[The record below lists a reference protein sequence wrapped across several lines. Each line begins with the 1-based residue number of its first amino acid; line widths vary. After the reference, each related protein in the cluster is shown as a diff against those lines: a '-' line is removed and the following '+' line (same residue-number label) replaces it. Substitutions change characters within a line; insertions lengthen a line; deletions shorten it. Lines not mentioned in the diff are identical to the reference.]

1 MATMAAMIASLP
13 AANKPKLL
21 DQVRDVMRRRHYSI
35 RTEQVYVDWIK
46 RFIIY
51 HDKRHPKEMAEEE
64 VAAFLTHLARDR
76 NVAPSTQNQALSALL
91 FLYKDVLKQEIGWLE
106 KVERA
111 KKPSRLPVVLT
122 RSEIKRVFAHLHG
135 TPKLMAGLLY
145 GSGLRLMECVRL
157 RVKDIDFELAQ
168 ITVRDAK
175 GGKDRITMLPLNL
188 AVPLQRHLVRIKAQH
203 EQDLEDGFGRVH
215 LPFAIGRKFPKAARE
230 WAWQYVF
237 PSSRLSID
245 PRTGKRQRHH
255 MAEGILQ
262 SALKRAVDAAGIVKR
277 ANCHSLRH
285 SFATHL
291 LTRGYDIR
299 TVQELL
305 GHKDVSTTMIYTHV
319 LNKPGVGVRSPLDHA
334 HSA

>member
-1 MATMAAMIASLP
+1 MPTTIASSGFP
-13 AANKPKLL
+13 NKPKLL
-21 DQVRDVMRRRHYSI
+21 EQVRDVIRRKHYSI
-35 RTEQVYVDWIK
+35 RTEHAYLDWIK

-51 HDKRHPKEMAEEE
+51 HNKRHPAEMAEEE
-64 VAAFLTHLARDR
+64 VARFLTHLARDR
-76 NVAPSTQNQALSALL
+76 DVAPSTQNQALSAIL
-91 FLYKDVLKQEIGWLE
+91 FLYKEVLKHELGWLE

-111 KKPSRLPVVLT
+111 KKPPKLPVVLS
-122 RSEIKRVFAHLHG
+122 RGEVKQIFAHLHG
-135 TPKLMAGLLY
+135 VPKLMAGLLY

-157 RVKDIDFELAQ
+157 RIKDVDFALAQ

-188 AVPLQRHLVRIKAQH
+188 SEPLRRYLLRVKAQH
-203 EQDLEDGFGRVH
+203 EQDLEDGFGSVH
-215 LPFAIGRKFPKAARE
+215 LPFSLSRKSPNAARE

-237 PSSRLSID
+237 PSSRIAVD
-245 PRTGKRQRHH
+245 PRSGNRQRHH
-255 MAEGILQ
+255 VAEGILQ
-262 SALKRAVDAAGIVKR
+262 SAIKKAVNASGIVKR

-291 LTRGYDIR
+291 LQRGYDIR

-319 LNKPGVGVRSPLDHA
+319 LNKPGIGVKSPLD
-334 HSA
+334 

>member
-1 MATMAAMIASLP
+1 MSASV
-13 AANKPKLL
+13 ANRADANKPKLL
-21 DQVRDVMRRRHYSI
+21 DQVRDVIRRKQYSL
-35 RTEQVYVDWIK
+35 RTEQAYVDWIK
-46 RFIIY
+46 RFIVY
-51 HDKRHPKEMAEEE
+51 HAKRHPAEMAEEE
-64 VAAFLTHLARDR
+64 VAQFLTHLARDR

-91 FLYKDVLKQEIGWLE
+91 FLYKEVLKQEIGWLE

-111 KKPSRLPVVLT
+111 KKPTKLPVVLS
-122 RSEIKRVFAHLHG
+122 RAELKRVFAHLHG
-135 TPKLMAGLLY
+135 LPKLMAGLLY

-175 GGKDRITMLPLNL
+175 GGRDRVTMLPLNL
-188 AVPLQRHLVRIKAQH
+188 SEPLRRHLLRVKAQH
-203 EQDLEDGFGRVH
+203 EQDLEDGFGSVH
-215 LPFAIGRKFPKAARE
+215 LPFALNRKLPNAARE

-237 PSSRLSID
+237 PSSRISSD
-245 PRTGKRQRHH
+245 PRTGKRRRHH
-255 MAEGILQ
+255 IAEGILQ
-262 SALKRAVDAAGIVKR
+262 SALKQAVDAAGIVKR

-291 LTRGYDIR
+291 LTKGQDIR

-319 LNKPGVGVRSPLDHA
+319 LNKPGIGVKSPLD
-334 HSA
+334 

>member
-1 MATMAAMIASLP
+1 M
-13 AANKPKLL
+13 
-21 DQVRDVMRRRHYSI
+21 
-35 RTEQVYVDWIK
+35 
-46 RFIIY
+46 
-51 HDKRHPKEMAEEE
+51 
-64 VAAFLTHLARDR
+64 
-76 NVAPSTQNQALSALL
+76 
-91 FLYKDVLKQEIGWLE
+91 LKHEIGWLE

-111 KKPSRLPVVLT
+111 KKPPKLPVVLS
-122 RSEIKRVFAHLHG
+122 RGEVKEIFAHLHSV
-135 TPKLMAGLLY
+135 PKLMAGLLY

-157 RVKDIDFELAQ
+157 RIKDIDFALAQ

-188 AVPLQRHLVRIKAQH
+188 SEPLRRHLSRVKAQH
-203 EQDLEDGFGRVH
+203 EQDLEDGFGSVH
-215 LPFAIGRKFPKAARE
+215 LPFAFARKSPNAARE

-245 PRTGKRQRHH
+245 PRSGRKQRHH
-255 MAEGILQ
+255 IAEGVLQ

-291 LTRGYDIR
+291 LTKGYDIR

-319 LNKPGVGVRSPLDHA
+319 LNRPGMGVRSPLD
-334 HSA
+334 